1 MKKWKELDNFP
12 SNFFLNFFLNIIF
25 VGDEKVEFT
34 KNSIEICGKKYKFK
48 RCTNAQILEHQKSIE
63 AEQEKYKPI
72 TKQAKKIE
80 RDIQSLDDEIE
91 SIKNIVTAINNKE
104 EPSDDDRDKV
114 TNYSMELVELSNQR
128 RKLVEKGEAM
138 DEKHKKEIEE
148 IREYVL
154 NKYGELAELQLEG
167 ITKEEFVKNA
177 DDSDMTIIRL
187 LASIKKMLS
196 LGASPKDVEKF
207 VKQNIIAEAKQS
219 FQSD

>member
-1 MKKWKELDNFP
+1 M
-12 SNFFLNFFLNIIF
+12 
-25 VGDEKVEFT
+25 EFT

-63 AEQEKYKPI
+63 AEQAKYKPI
-72 TKQAKKIE
+72 TNQAKKIE
-80 RDIQSLDDEIE
+80 RDIQSIDDEIE
-91 SIKNIVTAINNKE
+91 SIKNIVTAINKKE
-104 EPSDDDRDKV
+104 EPSDDDLDNV
-114 TNYSMELVELSNQR
+114 TKYSMELVQLSNQR

>member
-1 MKKWKELDNFP
+1 M
-12 SNFFLNFFLNIIF
+12 
-25 VGDEKVEFT
+25 EFS

-72 TKQAKKIE
+72 TDEAKKIE
-80 RDIQSLDDEIE
+80 RDIEAIDVEIE
-91 SIKNIVTAINNKE
+91 SIHNIVTAINKKE
-104 EPSDDDRDKV
+104 EPSDSDLDNV
-114 TNYSMELVELSNQR
+114 TKYSMQLVDLGNKR
-128 RKLVEKGEAM
+128 RKLIEKGEAL
-138 DEKHKKEIEE
+138 DEKHKKEIEA
-148 IREYVL
+148 IRKYVL
-154 NKYGELAELQLEG
+154 DKYGELAELQLDG

>member
-1 MKKWKELDNFP
+1 M
-12 SNFFLNFFLNIIF
+12 
-25 VGDEKVEFT
+25 EFS

-72 TKQAKKIE
+72 TDEAKAIE
-80 RDIQSLDDEIE
+80 RDVEAIDTEIE
-91 SIKNIVTAINNKE
+91 SIHNIVTAINKKE
-104 EPSDDDRDKV
+104 EPTDKELDNV
-114 TNYSMELVELSNQR
+114 TKYSMQLVDLSNQR
-128 RKLVEKGEAM
+128 RKLVEKGEAL
-138 DEKHKKEIEE
+138 DEKHKKEIEA
-148 IREYVL
+148 IRQYVL
-154 NKYGELAELQLEG
+154 DKYGELAELQLEG

>member
-1 MKKWKELDNFP
+1 M
-12 SNFFLNFFLNIIF
+12 
-25 VGDEKVEFT
+25 EFS

-72 TKQAKKIE
+72 TDEAKQIE
-80 RDIQSLDDEIE
+80 RDVEAIDTEIE
-91 SIKNIVTAINNKE
+91 AINNIVVAINKKE
-104 EPSDDDRDKV
+104 EPTDKDLDNV
-114 TNYSMELVELSNQR
+114 TKYSMQMVDLSNQR
-128 RKLVEKGEAM
+128 RKLIEKGEAL
-138 DEKHKKEIEE
+138 DEKHKKEIEA
-148 IREYVL
+148 IRKYVL
-154 NKYGELAELQLEG
+154 DKYGELAELQLDG

-207 VKQNIIAEAKQS
+207 VKQNIIAEAKQT

>member
-1 MKKWKELDNFP
+1 MMYDTLPFIKVVC
-12 SNFFLNFFLNIIF
+12 FFFKQI
-25 VGDEKVEFT
+25 VGDDVMEFS

-72 TKQAKKIE
+72 TDEAKQIE
-80 RDIQSLDDEIE
+80 RDVEAIDTEIE
-91 SIKNIVTAINNKE
+91 AINNIVVAINKKE
-104 EPSDDDRDKV
+104 EPTDKDLDNV
-114 TNYSMELVELSNQR
+114 TKYSMQLVDLSNQR
-128 RKLVEKGEAM
+128 RKLVEKGEAL
-138 DEKHKKEIEE
+138 DEKHKKEIEA
-148 IREYVL
+148 IRKYVL
-154 NKYGELAELQLEG
+154 EKYGELAELQLDG

>member
-1 MKKWKELDNFP
+1 M
-12 SNFFLNFFLNIIF
+12 
-25 VGDEKVEFT
+25 EFS
-34 KNSIEICGKKYKFK
+34 KNSIGICGKKYKFK

-72 TKQAKKIE
+72 TDEAKKIE
-80 RDIQSLDDEIE
+80 RDVEAIDTEIE
-91 SIKNIVTAINNKE
+91 AINNIVVAINKKE
-104 EPSDDDRDKV
+104 EPTDKDLDNV
-114 TNYSMELVELSNQR
+114 TKYSMQLVDLSNQR
-128 RKLVEKGEAM
+128 RKLVEKGEAL
-138 DEKHKKEIEE
+138 DEKHKKEIEA
-148 IREYVL
+148 IRKYVL
-154 NKYGELAELQLEG
+154 DKYGELAELQLDG

>member
-1 MKKWKELDNFP
+1 M
-12 SNFFLNFFLNIIF
+12 
-25 VGDEKVEFT
+25 EFS
-34 KNSIEICGKKYKFK
+34 KNSIEVCGKKYKFK

-63 AEQEKYKPI
+63 AEQDKYKPI
-72 TKQAKKIE
+72 TDKAKAIE
-80 RDIQSLDDEIE
+80 RDIEAIDTQIE
-91 SIKNIVTAINNKE
+91 SIHNIVTAINKKE
-104 EPSDDDRDKV
+104 EPSDDDLDNI
-114 TNYSMELVELSNQR
+114 TEYSMQLIDLGNER
-128 RKLVEKGEAM
+128 RKLIEKGEAL
-138 DEKHKKEIEE
+138 DEKHKKEIEA
-148 IREYVL
+148 IRQYVL
-154 NKYGELAELQLEG
+154 DKYGELAELQLEG

>member
-1 MKKWKELDNFP
+1 MDF
-12 SNFFLNFFLNIIF
+12 S
-25 VGDEKVEFT
+25 
-34 KNSIEICGKKYKFK
+34 KNSIELCGKKYKFK

-72 TKQAKKIE
+72 TDEAKKIE
-80 RDIQSLDDEIE
+80 RDIEAIDTEIE
-91 SIKNIVTAINNKE
+91 AINNIVVAINKKE
-104 EPSDDDRDKV
+104 EPTDADLNNV
-114 TNYSMELVELSNQR
+114 TKYSMQMVDLSNQR
-128 RKLVEKGEAM
+128 RKLIEKGEAL
-138 DEKHKKEIEE
+138 DEKHKKEIEA
-148 IREYVL
+148 IRKYVL
-154 NKYGELAELQLEG
+154 EKYGELAELQLEG

-196 LGASPKDVEKF
+196 LGASTKDVEKF

>member
-1 MKKWKELDNFP
+1 M
-12 SNFFLNFFLNIIF
+12 
-25 VGDEKVEFT
+25 EFS

-72 TKQAKKIE
+72 TDEAKQIE
-80 RDIQSLDDEIE
+80 RDVEAIDTEIE
-91 SIKNIVTAINNKE
+91 AINNIVVAINKKE
-104 EPSDDDRDKV
+104 EPSDDDLDNITK
-114 TNYSMELVELSNQR
+114 YSMQLIDLGNER
-128 RKLVEKGEAM
+128 RKLIEKGEAL
-138 DEKHKKEIEE
+138 DEKHKKEIEQ
-148 IREYVL
+148 IRQYVL
-154 NKYGELAELQLEG
+154 DKYGELAELQLDG

-196 LGASPKDVEKF
+196 LGASTKDVEKF

>member
-1 MKKWKELDNFP
+1 MDF
-12 SNFFLNFFLNIIF
+12 S
-25 VGDEKVEFT
+25 
-34 KNSIEICGKKYKFK
+34 KNSIELCGKKYKFK

-72 TKQAKKIE
+72 TNEAKKIE
-80 RDIQSLDDEIE
+80 RDIEAIDTEIE
-91 SIKNIVTAINNKE
+91 AINNIVVAINKKE
-104 EPSDDDRDKV
+104 EPTDADLNNV
-114 TNYSMELVELSNQR
+114 TKYSMQMVDLSNQR
-128 RKLVEKGEAM
+128 RKLIEKGEAL
-138 DEKHKKEIEE
+138 DEKHKKEIEA
-148 IREYVL
+148 IRKYVL
-154 NKYGELAELQLEG
+154 EKYGELAELQLEG

-196 LGASPKDVEKF
+196 LGASTKDVEKF

>member
-1 MKKWKELDNFP
+1 M
-12 SNFFLNFFLNIIF
+12 
-25 VGDEKVEFT
+25 EFS

-72 TKQAKKIE
+72 TDEAKQIE
-80 RDIQSLDDEIE
+80 RDVEAIDTEIE
-91 SIKNIVTAINNKE
+91 SINNIVVAINKKE
-104 EPSDDDRDKV
+104 EPTDKDLDNV
-114 TNYSMELVELSNQR
+114 TKYSMQLVDLSNQR
-128 RKLVEKGEAM
+128 RKLVEKGEAL
-138 DEKHKKEIEE
+138 DEKHKKEIEA
-148 IREYVL
+148 IRKYVL
-154 NKYGELAELQLEG
+154 DKYGELAELQLDG
-167 ITKEEFVKNA
+167 LTKEEFVKNA

>member
-1 MKKWKELDNFP
+1 MC
-12 SNFFLNFFLNIIF
+12 FFFKQKF
-25 VGDEKVEFT
+25 VGDDVMEFS

-72 TKQAKKIE
+72 TDEAKQIE
-80 RDIQSLDDEIE
+80 RDVEAIDTEIE
-91 SIKNIVTAINNKE
+91 AINNIVVAINKKE
-104 EPSDDDRDKV
+104 EPTDKDLDNV
-114 TNYSMELVELSNQR
+114 TKYSMQLVDLSNQR
-128 RKLVEKGEAM
+128 RKLVEKGEAL
-138 DEKHKKEIEE
+138 DEKHKKEIEA
-148 IREYVL
+148 IRKYVL
-154 NKYGELAELQLEG
+154 DKYGELAELQLDG

>member
-1 MKKWKELDNFP
+1 M
-12 SNFFLNFFLNIIF
+12 
-25 VGDEKVEFT
+25 EFS
-34 KNSIEICGKKYKFK
+34 KNSIEVCGKKYKFK

-72 TKQAKKIE
+72 TDEAKQIE
-80 RDIQSLDDEIE
+80 RDVEAIDTEIE
-91 SIKNIVTAINNKE
+91 AINNIVVAINKKE
-104 EPSDDDRDKV
+104 EPTDKDLDNV
-114 TNYSMELVELSNQR
+114 TKYSMQLVDLSNQR
-128 RKLVEKGEAM
+128 RKLVEKGEAL
-138 DEKHKKEIEE
+138 DEKHKKEIEA
-148 IREYVL
+148 IRKYVL
-154 NKYGELAELQLEG
+154 DKYGELAELQLDG

>member
-1 MKKWKELDNFP
+1 M
-12 SNFFLNFFLNIIF
+12 
-25 VGDEKVEFT
+25 EFS
-34 KNSIEICGKKYKFK
+34 KNSIEVCGKKYKFK

-72 TKQAKKIE
+72 TDQAKKIE
-80 RDIQSLDDEIE
+80 RDVEAIDTEIE
-91 SIKNIVTAINNKE
+91 AINNIVIAINKKD
-104 EPSDDDRDKV
+104 EPTDEDLDNV
-114 TNYSMELVELSNQR
+114 TKYSMQMVDLASKR
-128 RKLVEKGEAM
+128 RKLIEKGEAL
-138 DEKHKKEIEE
+138 DEKHKKEIEA
-148 IREYVL
+148 IRKYVL
-154 NKYGELAELQLEG
+154 DKYGELAELQLDG
-167 ITKEEFVKNA
+167 ITKEEFVANA